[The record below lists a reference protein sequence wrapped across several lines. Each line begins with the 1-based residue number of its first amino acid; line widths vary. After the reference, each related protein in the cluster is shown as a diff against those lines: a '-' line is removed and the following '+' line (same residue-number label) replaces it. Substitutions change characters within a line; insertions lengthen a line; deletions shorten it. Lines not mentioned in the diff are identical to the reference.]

1 MVRLFISQH
10 LCSVFYVVLRPK
22 LINDQSLRHLLVVL
36 IARILMNIAIF
47 ITQFFNFLN
56 YFLNIFFIKY
66 VSLTYN
72 IFFTIY
78 SEPRKGDQERS
89 GRGWQHR
96 QQDRGC
102 TDKGHQGHSQPVNQ

>member
-1 MVRLFISQH
+1 M
-10 LCSVFYVVLRPK
+10 
-22 LINDQSLRHLLVVL
+22 
-36 IARILMNIAIF
+36 AIF
-47 ITQFFNFLN
+47 ITQFLNFLKLL
-56 YFLNIFFIKY
+56 FTKEIGVFIKCFKCF
-66 VSLTYN
+66 SLAYN